1 MGNEVDILKAVSDV
15 SNIPTLPSVVERI
28 TDLLRMPQ
36 TSAEEVGHAITM
48 DQSLATKVLKL
59 VNSAFYGFPGK
70 ISTIT
75 HAVVILGFST
85 IKNIVL
91 TASIFEMLKYGKS
104 GMFNFDM
111 EKFWLHSLACGA
123 AAQTLSKHVNYTNRE
138 ECFIAGL
145 THDIGKVIICRY
157 LPKEFSLIMQNLQKN
172 NLLIYES
179 EKQLFGATHQE
190 VGGVIAKEWNLPP
203 DLYHAVSYHHTP
215 SASRDHYEITAIVH
229 CADILVRAMDLGN
242 GGDNKIP
249 CISSEVWDTL
259 GLNKKVLPSLLRDID
274 ENYEKAT
281 VFMQI

>member
-1 MGNEVDILKAVSDV
+1 MGQEVDILKAVSNI

-36 TSAEEVGHAITM
+36 TSAEEVGHAITT
-48 DQSLATKVLKL
+48 DQVLSTKVLKL

-91 TASIFEMLKYGKS
+91 TASIFETLKHSKAGLYG
-104 GMFNFDM
+104 FDM
-111 EKFWLHSLACGA
+111 EEFWLHSLACGA
-123 AAQTLSKHVNYTNRE
+123 AAQAIAKRINYANEE

-145 THDIGKVIICRY
+145 THDIGKIIFCQY
-157 LPKEFSLIMQNLQKN
+157 LSKEFSLIMQKVQKN
-172 NLLIYES
+172 NMLIYES
-179 EKQLFGATHQE
+179 EKQLFNTTHQE
-190 VGGVIAKEWNLPP
+190 VGGVITREWNLPP
-203 DLYHAVSYHHTP
+203 DLQHAVSYHHTP
-215 SASRDHYEITAIVH
+215 SKSRDHYEITAIVH
-229 CADILVRAMDLGN
+229 CADIIVRAMDLGN

-249 CISSEVWDTL
+249 CISDDVWETFS
-259 GLNKKVLPSLLRDID
+259 LNEKELPSLLQDID
-274 ENYEKAT
+274 ENFEKAK